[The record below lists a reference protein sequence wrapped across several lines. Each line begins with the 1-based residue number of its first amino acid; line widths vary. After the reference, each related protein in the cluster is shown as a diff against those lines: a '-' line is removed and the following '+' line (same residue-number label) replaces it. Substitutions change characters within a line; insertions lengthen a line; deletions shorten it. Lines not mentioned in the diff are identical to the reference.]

1 MYEEINSMPQIM
13 NVKEV
18 SAFLGIPQSTTY
30 DLMHRADFPTLRINT
45 RLLVSR
51 ANLLKWMLEHTNGT
65 EAADAQSEEVEY
77 HF

>member
-51 ANLLKWMLEHTNGT
+51 ANLLKWMLEHTNGA
-65 EAADAQSEEVEY
+65 EGADAQSEEA
-77 HF
+77 

>member
-51 ANLLKWMLEHTNGT
+51 ANLLKWMLEHTNGA
-65 EAADAQSEEVEY
+65 EATDAQSEEA
-77 HF
+77 

>member
-51 ANLLKWMLEHTNGT
+51 ANLLKWMLEHTNGAEVT
-65 EAADAQSEEVEY
+65 DAQCEEA
-77 HF
+77 

>member
-51 ANLLKWMLEHTNGT
+51 ANLLKWMLEHTNGA
-65 EAADAQSEEVEY
+65 EATDAQCEEA
-77 HF
+77 

>member
-51 ANLLKWMLEHTNGT
+51 ANLLTWMLEHTNGA
-65 EAADAQSEEVEY
+65 EVADASSEEA
-77 HF
+77 

>member
-51 ANLLKWMLEHTNGT
+51 ANLLKWMMEHTNGAD
-65 EAADAQSEEVEY
+65 AADAQAEEA
-77 HF
+77 

>member
-51 ANLLKWMLEHTNGT
+51 ANLLKWMLEHTNGA
-65 EAADAQSEEVEY
+65 EAADAQSEEA
-77 HF
+77 

>member
-51 ANLLKWMLEHTNGT
+51 ANLLKWMLEHTNGA
-65 EAADAQSEEVEY
+65 EGADAQSEEV
-77 HF
+77 

>member
-30 DLMHRADFPTLRINT
+30 DLMHRADFPTLRINA

-51 ANLLKWMLEHTNGT
+51 ANLLKWMLEHTNGAEGT
-65 EAADAQSEEVEY
+65 DAQSEEA
-77 HF
+77 

>member
-51 ANLLKWMLEHTNGT
+51 ANLLKWMLEHTNGA
-65 EAADAQSEEVEY
+65 ECADAQSEEA
-77 HF
+77 

>member
-30 DLMHRADFPTLRINT
+30 DLMHRADFPTLRVGA

-65 EAADAQSEEVEY
+65 EAADAQSEEA
-77 HF
+77 

>member
-51 ANLLKWMLEHTNGT
+51 ANLLKWMLDHTNGA
-65 EAADAQSEEVEY
+65 EDMGSKSEEV
-77 HF
+77 

>member
-30 DLMHRADFPTLRINT
+30 DLMHRADFPTLRIGA

-51 ANLLKWMLEHTNGT
+51 ANLLKWMLEHTNGA
-65 EAADAQSEEVEY
+65 EATDAQSEEV
-77 HF
+77 

>member
-51 ANLLKWMLEHTNGT
+51 ANLLKWMLEHTNGV
-65 EAADAQSEEVEY
+65 EATDEQSEEA
-77 HF
+77 